1 MELRENSLITGT
13 PILVVQKI
21 KLFIPKKVE
30 IIRPK
35 NINIDA

>member
-13 PILVVQKI
+13 PILAVQKI
-21 KLFIPKKVE
+21 KLFIPKKLG

-35 NINIDA
+35 NVNIDA